1 MYWPLSLQ
9 RLKRK
14 AKVFMGKRLVCHW
27 KELSAVNLITTLLL
41 PLHLSLSLALALFPT
56 PSFSR
61 RARAGWERE
70 RVRECER
77 DQCHPH
83 HNQCGMFHQ
92 QKIFFAPPVCMFDL
106 AIHHN
111 VRQTLSRA
119 PSLSKCFLIRC
130 MWEKIPTNNSS
141 QTFEMG
147 WQAGE
152 LFVHH

>member
-9 RLKRK
+9 RIKRK

-41 PLHLSLSLALALFPT
+41 SLHLSLSLSLLLCFQLLPSLAEPEQ
-56 PSFSR
+56 
-61 RARAGWERE
+61 AKRE
-70 RVRECER
+70 SMCER

-92 QKIFFAPPVCMFDL
+92 QKIFPSPVCMLDL
-106 AIHHN
+106 AIHK
-111 VRQTLSRA
+111 VRQTLLRA
-119 PSLSKCFLIRC
+119 PSLSKCFLIGC